1 MAERVLDLAEV
12 SERGE
17 VAGESMNAW
26 LLATFPF
33 TTPYFKITAPWG
45 TYPKWPRGFT
55 SVAISSQAILLS
67 RHVLHRATW
76 YPVER
81 R

>member
-12 SERGE
+12 CERGE

-33 TTPYFKITAPWG
+33 TTPS
-45 TYPKWPRGFT
+45 T
-55 SVAISSQAILLS
+55 SKLPPLGGLIQNG
-67 RHVLHRATW
+67 HVDSHQ
-76 YPVER
+76 
-81 R
+81 